1 MTYADYPDAAKSNAR
16 RALKHKR
23 ENGSD
28 CGTRVGWFR
37 AEQISSGEGLTE
49 DEGVYLYNIT
59 AVLTLR

>member
-1 MTYADYPDAAKSNAR
+1 MTYADYPDTAKNNAR

-37 AEQISSGEGLTE
+37 AEQLASGEGLTE
-49 DEGVYLYNIT
+49 DEVRRT
-59 AVLTLR
+59 